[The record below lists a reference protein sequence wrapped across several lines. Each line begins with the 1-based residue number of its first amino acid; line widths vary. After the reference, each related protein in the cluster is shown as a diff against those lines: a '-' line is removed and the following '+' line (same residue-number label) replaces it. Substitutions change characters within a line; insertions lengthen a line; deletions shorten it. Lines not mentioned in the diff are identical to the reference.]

1 MIASLKWLLLSA
13 VLLLGSVAPA
23 LALQQRDEEGY
34 IYWNISLSG
43 LWGGFFFF
51 LFGIFAV
58 LVGLFLYFTWR
69 RADRKS
75 TQTPLT
81 PDGQDE
87 EDEQV
92 F

>member
-1 MIASLKWLLLSA
+1 M
-13 VLLLGSVAPA
+13 VLVWAMPA

-58 LVGLFLYFTWR
+58 LVGLFLYFAWR
-69 RADRKS
+69 RSDRQY

-81 PDGQDE
+81 QDGKDE